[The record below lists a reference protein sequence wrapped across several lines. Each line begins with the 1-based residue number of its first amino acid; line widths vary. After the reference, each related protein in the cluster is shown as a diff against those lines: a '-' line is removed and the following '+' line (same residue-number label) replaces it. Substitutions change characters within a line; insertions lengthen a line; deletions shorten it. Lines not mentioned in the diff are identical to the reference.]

1 MEYQHRSLFKT
12 ISWRCIAT
20 ITTITIVYAFT
31 GKVPLSLGIGA
42 VEVVSKMILYYFHER
57 IWNLVGWGRAKN
69 PIPDFDM
76 GDG

>member
-1 MEYQHRSLFKT
+1 MENQHRSLIKT
-12 ISWRCIAT
+12 ISWRSIAT
-20 ITTITIVYAFT
+20 LTTIAIVYAFT
-31 GKVPLSLGIGA
+31 REIPLSLGIGA

-69 PIPDFDM
+69 PVPDFDT

>member
-1 MEYQHRSLFKT
+1 LENQHRSLFKT

-31 GKVPLSLGIGA
+31 RKIPLSLGIGG

-57 IWNLVGWGRAKN
+57 IWNLITWGRIKK
-69 PIPDFDM
+69 PVPDYD
-76 GDG
+76 